1 MAMDTISVLIADDH
15 PLYCE
20 GLRMCLEQDE
30 LEVVGIANNGRH
42 LNQPGQ
48 SLVEL
53 CIFLPIFLAML
64 ALLVEVGFLVHNYLT
79 LVDAAREGARWGV
92 PGDPFDDTDFYR
104 DISRTYTLENM
115 FSITPDASE
124 IDIVV
129 SVFSLTTPSGGDP
142 TVTTRYPDD
151 DGWSLNEE
159 GGRGGGGDKKPS
171 AFSIADI
178 NTRLQGMAGSPSTG
192 VVLVE
197 VFYEHFQALNLPLV
211 SQISALNP
219 LSLHVYTFMPMKK
232 AAP

>member
-1 MAMDTISVLIADDH
+1 
-15 PLYCE
+15 
-20 GLRMCLEQDE
+20 MCLEQDE

-48 SLVEL
+48 SLVEFV
-53 CIFLPIFLAML
+53 IFLPIMLTML
-64 ALLVEVGFLVHNYLT
+64 ALLVEVGFLVNNYLT

-129 SVFSLTTPSGGDP
+129 SVFSVTTPPDDPDGYP
-142 TVTTRYPDD
+142 TVTIRCPDA

-159 GGRGGGGDKKPS
+159 GLRGVGDKKPS
-171 AFSIADI
+171 AFSIEDI
-178 NTRLQGMAGSPSTG
+178 NTRLQDMPGSPSTG

-219 LSLHVYTFMPMKK
+219 LSLHVYTFMPMPMKN
-232 AAP
+232 ATP